1 MAFLIDRTIFN
12 NVNDHREAE
21 AEILENYPMLLADA
35 TADNRAVSTNRQ
47 DFIRKQ
53 P

>member
-12 NVNDHREAE
+12 NVNDRREAE
-21 AEILENYPMLLADA
+21 AEILENHPILLAYA